1 MKTSARMIKVMHH
14 FESCRLQAYPD
25 PGSADGHPWTIGW
38 GATGPGIH
46 KGVTWTQEQADE
58 RYRQDLEKFE
68 GVVEDALSARAVP
81 QCHFDALVS
90 FTYNVGPSALKGST
104 LLKMYLNGDVAGAAN
119 QFLRWNKNDGRVMH
133 GLTRRR
139 VAERDVFLNDS
150 TAEAAIAVA
159 ERAPRQS

>member
-1 MKTSARMIKVMHH
+1 MKISQRMIRVMHH
-14 FESCRLQAYPD
+14 FESCRLRAYPD
-25 PGSADGHPWTIGW
+25 PGSIDGHPWTIGW

-58 RYRQDLEKFE
+58 RFQEDLAKFE
-68 GVVEDALSARAVP
+68 QAVTEALNGRAVP
-81 QCHFDALVS
+81 QQHFDALVA
-90 FTYNVGPSALKGST
+90 FTYNVGPSALTGST
-104 LLKMYLNGDVAGAAN
+104 LLKMYLNGDTTGAAN
-119 QFLRWNKNDGRVMH
+119 QFLRWNKNDGKVMH

-159 ERAPRQS
+159 ERAPRQT